1 MRDLTG
7 SGPDILLKRIR
18 RARGMDADW
27 DVAPVSVEP
36 APDVMSVN
44 GSRVSC
50 DPAYARRGVTA
61 DFALSHL
68 QNDSNPQVS

>member
-1 MRDLTG
+1 
-7 SGPDILLKRIR
+7 
-18 RARGMDADW
+18 MDADW
-27 DVAPVSVEP
+27 DVAPVSVEL

-68 QNDSNPQVS
+68 QNDSHPQVS